1 LFPNQGL
8 SLFQKKQNCKVKE
21 SVLKALLKPSTYGND
36 VKDVR
41 LIQTHTSWVF
51 LTGEFAYKIKKPVFF
66 GFLDYTTLDAR
77 KFFCEEELRLNHRLS
92 PEIYLEVV
100 PIIELPS
107 SPGHKAGRIC
117 LGGEGKIIEYAVKM
131 KELPQEKLMTELLK
145 QDKISYASIDEIA
158 RIVADFHQS
167 AETGSDIN
175 QFGEIET
182 VKFNWDENFAQTEEF
197 IGRTISRPTFRLIK
211 KTIYKFMLDKFD
223 LFTKRITE
231 EKIKQCHGDL
241 HSKNIFIADKVHI
254 FDGIEFNQR
263 FSCCDTASEI
273 AFFVMDLDFHE
284 KHDLA
289 NFFIDRYLQ
298 YTKDYDL
305 LRVLDFYK
313 CYRAYVR
320 GKVTCFNLNDKGI
333 EAKDKKIAAKTAR
346 HYFTLAANYAKNLFA
361 SPDLIVMI
369 GLPGVGKTHFAREL
383 AKRINAYHLR
393 SDIIRKELLKIRL
406 SDHHDTGYGKGI
418 YTGNISA
425 RTYDEM
431 YNRARI
437 YLAQGKNCI
446 LDATFSLVKG
456 RKAAAKIAKEFKTQ
470 FLMVYCHCPDKIVF
484 KRMAKRKQE
493 FDFSDANPKVYK
505 AMKKNFDPVP
515 RTKDVIRVDTSKPL
529 QPFLKRIESRIHKG

>member
-1 LFPNQGL
+1 MYPDPGL
-8 SLFQKKQNCKVKE
+8 SLFQKKQNCKVQE
-21 SVLKALLKPSTYGND
+21 SVLKALLKPSTYGTE

-41 LIQTHTSWVF
+41 LIQTHTSRVF

-77 KFFCEEELRLNHRLS
+77 KFFCEEELRLNRRLS

-100 PIIELPS
+100 PITELHS
-107 SPGHKAGRIC
+107 SSGHKPARIG

-145 QDKISYASIDEIA
+145 QDKISYAMIDEIA

-167 AETGSDIN
+167 AQTDNNVN
-175 QFGEIET
+175 QFGSGET

-197 IGRTISRPTFRLIK
+197 IGRTVSRPTFKLAK
-211 KTIYKFMLDKFD
+211 KTIYKFMLDNFD
-223 LFTKRITE
+223 LFSKRISE
-231 EKIKQCHGDL
+231 GKIKQCHGDL
-241 HSKNIFIADKVHI
+241 HSKNIFVADKVHI

-273 AFFVMDLDFHE
+273 AFFVMDLDYYE

-305 LRVLDFYK
+305 LQVLDFYK

-320 GKVTCFNLNDKGI
+320 GKVTSFNLNDKGI

-346 HYFTLAANYAKNLFA
+346 HYFKLAVNYAKNLFS
-361 SPDLIVMI
+361 SPSLIVMI
-369 GLPGVGKTHFAREL
+369 GLPGVGKTHFACQL
-383 AKRINAYHLR
+383 AQRINAYHLR
-393 SDIIRKELLKIRL
+393 SDIIRKELMNISL
-406 SDHHDTGYGKGI
+406 SEHHNTGYGKGI

-446 LDATFSLVKG
+446 LDATFSLVRG
-456 RKAAAKIAKEFKTQ
+456 RKAAAKVAKEFKVQ
-470 FLMVYCHCPDKIVF
+470 FLMVYCHSPDKIVF
-484 KRMAKRKQE
+484 KRMAKRERK

-529 QPFLKRIESRIHKG
+529 KPFLKRIESRIQKG

>member
-1 LFPNQGL
+1 M
-8 SLFQKKQNCKVKE
+8 KE
-21 SVLKALLKPSTYGND
+21 SLLKALLKPITFGRD

-51 LTGEFAYKIKKPVFF
+51 LTGKFAYKIKKSVFF

-77 KFFCEEELRLNHRLS
+77 KFFCDEELRLNRRLS

-100 PIIELPS
+100 PITELPPS
-107 SPGHKAGRIC
+107 SGYKPGRIG
-117 LGGEGKIIEYAVKM
+117 LGGKGKIIDYAVKM

-145 QDKISYASIDEIA
+145 QNKISYATIDEIA

-167 AETGSDIN
+167 AQTDININ
-175 QFGEIET
+175 QFGSIET

-211 KTIYKFMLDKFD
+211 KTIYKFMLDNFD
-223 LFTKRITE
+223 IFAKRINE
-231 EKIKQCHGDL
+231 GKIKQCHGDL
-241 HSKNIFIADKVHI
+241 HSKNIFIADKVYI

-273 AFFVMDLDFHE
+273 AFFVMDLDFYK

-320 GKVTCFNLNDKGI
+320 GKVTSFNLNDKGI
-333 EAKDKKIAAKTAR
+333 AAKDKRIAAKTAR
-346 HYFTLAANYAKNLFA
+346 HYFKLAANYAKNLSA
-361 SPDLIVMI
+361 LPNLIVMI
-369 GLPGVGKTHFAREL
+369 GLPGVGKTHFARLL
-383 AKRINAYHLR
+383 AQRINAYHLR
-393 SDIIRKELLKIRL
+393 SDIIRKELMKIPL
-406 SDHHDTGYGKGI
+406 SEHHNTGYGKGI

-425 RTYDEM
+425 QTYDEM

-437 YLAQGKNCI
+437 YLSQGKSCI
-446 LDATFSLVKG
+446 LDATFSLING
-456 RKAAAKIAKEFKTQ
+456 RKVAARIAKEFQAK

-484 KRMAKRKQE
+484 KRMAKREKE

-505 AMKKNFDPVP
+505 AMKKNFDQVP
-515 RTKDVIRVDTSKPL
+515 RSKDVIRVDTSKPL
-529 QPFLKRIESRIHKG
+529 KPFLKKIESRIHKG